1 MVGTWGAGQDL
12 YYSRSR
18 TSLNKG
24 AQNSM
29 NITEEKTSNSTLKKT
44 TGLSDEIQRA
54 EGKPIR
60 RLLFLSHATPD
71 DSPFA
76 KWLATQLAIAGYEVW
91 CDVTQLL
98 GGERFWRDIA
108 EAIDA
113 YAFRFLFVSTRQSN
127 TKDGTLRELNLA
139 AGAQQK
145 RGPKNFI
152 VPLKLDGLPFR
163 STHEII
169 RDLNFVRFEDNWA
182 AGLAQLLALLILRGR
197 SEISSWG
204 RMGSATGPPGL
215 QTTKGSWFS
224 QRFSMTFGFN
234 CRACSAFIVE
244 TLFQAGRRVLRLKR
258 INSFD
263 GASCIWLP

>member
-1 MVGTWGAGQDL
+1 
-12 YYSRSR
+12 
-18 TSLNKG
+18 
-24 AQNSM
+24 M
-29 NITEEKTSNSTLKKT
+29 NITEEKTSNLTLKKT

-60 RLLFLSHATPD
+60 RLLFLSHATPQ

-108 EAIDA
+108 EAIET
-113 YAFRFLFVSTRQSN
+113 YAFRFLFVSTQQSN

-139 AGAQQK
+139 VQAQQK
-145 RGPKNFI
+145 HGLKDFI
-152 VPLKLDGLPFR
+152 VPLKLDRLPFA

-182 AGLAQLLALLILRGR
+182 AGLARLLALLQREGATKSSTSGPNCVNDWYRRTLDKRRQVHLSYSKHFSNWFQIQFPQMLRFHR
-197 SEISSWG
+197 FD
-204 RMGSATGPPGL
+204 GPPH
-215 QTTKGSWFS
+215 K
-224 QRFSMTFGFN
+224 
-234 CRACSAFIVE
+234 
-244 TLFQAGRRVLRLKR
+244 
-258 INSFD
+258 
-263 GASCIWLP
+263 LPD